1 MLCEKLIDAK
11 KKSGLTNQQI
21 AEQSG
26 VPLGTVNRI
35 FSGAAVDLK
44 FQTLQQ
50 LAPALNISLDTLEI
64 KTPAVITQPTEQP
77 IEHHTHHGHHKS
89 DCPNY
94 EQLNILIAKMDETIA
109 DLRKERHIL
118 FWCLMGLVAI
128 IILLFMLDVAL
139 PTSGWIR
146 Y

>member
-64 KTPAVITQPTEQP
+64 KTPAVITQPTEQT
-77 IEHHTHHGHHKS
+77 EHHTHHGHHKS
-89 DCPNY
+89 ECPNY

-139 PTSGWIR
+139 PASGWIR

>member
-1 MLCEKLIDAK
+1 MICEKLIDAK

-21 AEQSG
+21 AELSG

-35 FSGAAVDLK
+35 FSGGTVDLK

-64 KTPAVITQPTEQP
+64 KTPAVITQPTEQL
-77 IEHHTHHGHHKS
+77 EHHTHHGHHKS

-94 EQLNILIAKMDETIA
+94 EQINVLISKMDETIA

-118 FWCLMGLVAI
+118 FWCLMALVAV

-139 PTSGWIR
+139 PASGWIR